1 MCSLVKKTRRFPLAF
16 GALCLSAA
24 LALPVQAAR
33 DRFDPSQPCETVLVY
48 EDVVDKVL
56 VGAWVS
62 GYLAKAEGRLRVM
75 GPDELG
81 NILKVLQNMC
91 SSSPGLRF
99 SALAEQ
105 LAQKAAATPRSQAS
119 VAGRQLLRRFFA
131 ADADHAALTAS
142 LKPGPGD
149 VRAVYAEPL
158 ASRLIASYEQLF
170 QPGAAIRPKP
180 EHEDLI
186 TIFTTTGELRSSA
199 SVLGEFPGGYKKVL
213 PHFIADVPIGRF
225 KFVKPGETLG
235 LAFDGLIFVNG
246 RWVLMPKPWRGL
258 E

>member
-1 MCSLVKKTRRFPLAF
+1 MCSLSDKFLRFLP
-16 GALCLSAA
+16 GISSLCLTVA
-24 LALPVQAAR
+24 LAWPAQAAR
-33 DRFDPSQPCETVLVY
+33 DKFDPSQPCSTVLVY

-75 GPDELG
+75 GSDELG

-91 SSSPGLRF
+91 SGSPDTRF

-119 VAGRQLLRRFFA
+119 VAGRQLLRKFFA

-170 QPGAAIRPKP
+170 QPGAVIRPKP

-186 TIFTTTGELRSSA
+186 TVFTTTGELRSGA
-199 SVLGEFPGGYKKVL
+199 PVLGEFPGGYKKVL
-213 PHFIADVPIGRF
+213 PHFIANVPIGRF
-225 KFVKPGETLG
+225 KFVKPGESLG

>member
-1 MCSLVKKTRRFPLAF
+1 MFSLCSKVHRFPSVF
-16 GALCLSAA
+16 SALCLSAA

-33 DRFDPSQPCETVLVY
+33 DKFDPSQPCVSVLVF
-48 EDVVDKVL
+48 EDVVDRVL

-75 GPDELG
+75 GPEELSK
-81 NILKVLQNMC
+81 ILNVLQNMC

-105 LAQKAAATPRSQAS
+105 LAQRAVAAPRPQAS

-131 ADADHAALTAS
+131 ADADYAALTAS
-142 LKPGPGD
+142 LKPRPGD
-149 VRAVYAEPL
+149 IRAVYAEPL
-158 ASRLIASYEQLF
+158 ASRLIASYDRLF
-170 QPGAAIRPKP
+170 QPGTVIRPKP

-186 TIFTTTGELRSSA
+186 TIFTTTGELRSGGP
-199 SVLGEFPGGYKKVL
+199 VLGEFPGGYKKVL
-213 PHFIADVPIGRF
+213 PYFISDVPIGRF
-225 KFVKPGETLG
+225 KFVRPGEALG
-235 LAFDGLIFVNG
+235 LGFDGLIFVNG
-246 RWVLMPKPWRGL
+246 RWVLMPKPWRAL

>member
-1 MCSLVKKTRRFPLAF
+1 MHSFP
-16 GALCLSAA
+16 GCPAA
-24 LALPVQAAR
+24 EAAR
-33 DRFDPSQPCETVLVY
+33 EKFDPSQPCETVLTY
-48 EDVVDKVL
+48 EDVIDKVL
-56 VGAWVS
+56 AGAWVS

-81 NILKVLQNMC
+81 NILRLLQSMC
-91 SSSPGLRF
+91 SSSPGARF
-99 SALAEQ
+99 SALAER
-105 LAQKAAATPRSQAS
+105 LAQKAVATPRSSAS
-119 VAGRQLLRRFFA
+119 VEGRQLLRRFFA

-142 LKPGPGD
+142 LKPAPGD

-158 ASRLIASYEQLF
+158 ASRLIAAYEQLF
-170 QPGAAIRPKP
+170 KPGAAIAPKP
-180 EHEDLI
+180 EHDDLI
-186 TIFTTTGELRSSA
+186 TIFTTTGELRSGA

-213 PHFIADVPIGRF
+213 PHFIADVPIARF
-225 KFVKPGETLG
+225 KFVRPGEATG